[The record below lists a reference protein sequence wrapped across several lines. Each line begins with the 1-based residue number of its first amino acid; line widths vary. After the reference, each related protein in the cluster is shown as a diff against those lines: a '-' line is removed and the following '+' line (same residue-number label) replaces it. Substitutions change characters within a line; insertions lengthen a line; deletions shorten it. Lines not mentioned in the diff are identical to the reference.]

1 MFPNSSL
8 AVWYQNEF
16 ITWGRIKLKLTR
28 LPGRMFLNSSL
39 AGWYHI
45 GIIIYGRIS
54 LYLTRFL
61 WQDDPKF
68 ILGRMIPKLGH
79 WHGSNILPRV
89 FGSHPANC
97 RLYNTWQDIDW
108 ILFVWQ
114 DVPKFISGSMISKWV
129 HYLRQDKT
137 QTYSLT
143 WQDVTKFI
151 LGRMIPNWDYYM
163 WQDITL
169 PYSFSLAGCCKIHPW
184 QDDTKMWSLT
194 WVQYPAKGFWEP
206 SFQV

>member
-97 RLYNTWQDIDW
+97 RLYNLWQDISR
-108 ILFVWQ
+108 ILFPWQ
-114 DVPKFISGSMISKWV
+114 DVPKLIS
-129 HYLRQDKT
+129 
-137 QTYSLT
+137 
-143 WQDVTKFI
+143 
-151 LGRMIPNWDYYM
+151 GRMIPKLVCYM
-163 WQDITL
+163 WQDITQTHCL
-169 PYSFSLAGCCKIHPW
+169 SLAGCSKIHPW
-184 QDDTKMWSLT
+184 QDDIKINSLHM
-194 WVQYPAKGFWEP
+194 AG
-206 SFQV
+206 